1 MAAEQVIGDAEA
13 SLLDLVDNVLNKG
26 VVITGDIT
34 LALAQVDLV
43 YARLS
48 VLLCAADRVL
58 EAGPAAP
65 RPRARRARS

>member
-58 EAGPAAP
+58 EAAPAAP